1 MTTFRFMNNETGEQF
16 DDFLSNSRRE
26 ELLDKNPHIT
36 QIPTPF
42 AIVSTVATTV
52 DSKTDDG
59 FKEVLQRIGEN
70 HPGSEIDERY
80 NRRSVKQSQTKRVLD
95 KHRSKWKV
103 S

>member
-1 MTTFRFMNNETGEQF
+1 MAQAPHITQAKNRHITHA
-16 DDFLSNSRRE
+16 
-26 ELLDKNPHIT
+26 KNPHIT

-59 FKEVLQRIGEN
+59 FKEVLQKIGEH